1 MSPPRKALR
10 QTRFKNE
17 RLDPIGAELMSLA
30 ELRGRVPA
38 TQLLQ
43 TERVEFFMVLV
54 ATGGR
59 GGHLVDFERF
69 SLRAGHVVFVRP
81 GQVQQWQPANGF
93 EADVLL
99 LDPAV
104 VQQIGRAHV

>member
-43 TERVEFFMVLV
+43 TERVEFFM
-54 ATGGR
+54 GK
-59 GGHLVDFERF
+59 
-69 SLRAGHVVFVRP
+69 FVSS
-81 GQVQQWQPANGF
+81 
-93 EADVLL
+93 
-99 LDPAV
+99 
-104 VQQIGRAHV
+104 

>member
-59 GGHLVDFERF
+59 GRAWRSEPGPAPTRCGGPTER
-69 SLRAGHVVFVRP
+69 GP
-81 GQVQQWQPANGF
+81 TT
-93 EADVLL
+93 
-99 LDPAV
+99 AV
-104 VQQIGRAHV
+104 APRG

>member
-69 SLRAGHVVFVRP
+69 SLRAGHVVGRI
-81 GQVQQWQPANGF
+81 
-93 EADVLL
+93 VLKN
-99 LDPAV
+99 
-104 VQQIGRAHV
+104 